1 MEENTNSIPK
11 QIAMHA
17 CIHNIKN
24 ISSTKTERER
34 ERERAICLIIP
45 FLSFLFPFSFFL
57 HSPRLP
63 RHPWRHVSG
72 LHHVTPGATSA
83 GSTTWRGVPPTWT
96 SRDRPHD
103 PPDTPTPRVTSS
115 RPHAPRGEVRRCHVS
130 NQFNFLSLSLS
141 LQSLP
146 KSNLRRDRDFLFFI

>member
-72 LHHVTPGATSA
+72 LHHVARGAA
-83 GSTTWRGVPPTWT
+83 HVDLTWPPTWPAWHT
-96 SRDRPHD
+96 H
-103 PPDTPTPRVTSS
+103 TPGDVIQTARS
-115 RPHAPRGEVRRCHVS
+115 PRGSTALPRQQPI
-130 NQFNFLSLSLS
+130 QFPLSLSLS
-141 LQSLP
+141 SILAKIKFKKRSG
-146 KSNLRRDRDFLFFI
+146 FFIFYLGNFKT